1 MSGKKKAEAG
11 IIQPRTGRQ
20 AQVSLE
26 LAAAFTI
33 ILLLF
38 FGIIQVFVW
47 INQSLVTRQQ
57 DYLNQRVASGN
68 GSGAAQV
75 DESDKTRYP
84 NLNIFNK

>member
-1 MSGKKKAEAG
+1 MSGK
-11 IIQPRTGRQ
+11 IQPRIGKD

-47 INQSLVTRQQ
+47 VNQSLVNRQE
-57 DYLNQRVASGN
+57 DYLSQRVASGN
-68 GSGAAQV
+68 GSAEAQV